1 MQPER
6 SRENKTHH
14 TQRSFKLSFWVW
26 VLWMSI
32 RVSVVGLMLESHLF
46 VGVGFCFF
54 FVLCERRRKTTEMG
68 VLVSVC
74 R

>member
-1 MQPER
+1 
-6 SRENKTHH
+6 
-14 TQRSFKLSFWVW
+14 
-26 VLWMSI
+26 MSI
-32 RVSVVGLMLESHLF
+32 RVSVVELILESHLF
-46 VGVGFCFF
+46 VGVGFV

>member
-1 MQPER
+1 
-6 SRENKTHH
+6 
-14 TQRSFKLSFWVW
+14 
-26 VLWMSI
+26 MSI